1 MYEEAAEDF
10 EAGFVARAA
19 AGWLI
24 LVAQKGEVWVTRL
37 PFSPIQVGWF
47 TLGWPTHPSWLLY
60 FGLEVQVVWFGCS
73 PQTNCN
79 GA

>member
-10 EAGFVARAA
+10 EAGFVARDAA
-19 AGWLI
+19 SWRI
-24 LVAQKGEVWVTRL
+24 LAQKGPVRVTCL

-47 TLGWPTHPSWLLY
+47 PLGWPKHPSWLLY
-60 FGLEVQVVWFGCS
+60 FGLEIQVVWFGCS